1 MARPKKIQNLAENI
15 KPSDKAP
22 QIIFPD
28 VRVAGENH
36 PLEDMWIDGNFP
48 ELKAVGCCP
57 MKCGEN
63 AAGNPIMRWMSYTMT
78 TKGPNV
84 TKIEISE
91 PDIKAI
97 AEETAKIAFVTHFI
111 DQDANG
117 L

>member
-48 ELKAVGCCP
+48 G
-57 MKCGEN
+57 
-63 AAGNPIMRWMSYTMT
+63 
-78 TKGPNV
+78 TKGRWLL
-84 TKIEISE
+84 
-91 PDIKAI
+91 PDEMRRKRRRQSDHALD
-97 AEETAKIAFVTHFI
+97 ELHNDHK
-111 DQDANG
+111 G
-117 L
+117 P